1 MYLVDANVFLEV
13 LYRRDKWAECY
24 EFLNRVKRG
33 DIRAYVLHFT
43 IHAVSAILG
52 KPDLVNKYLSELST
66 WRGLVI
72 IDSPIDEEVMASELA
87 SRVGLDFDDG
97 LHYYYAKKMGLKLVS
112 FDKDFDKT
120 GIERLEPHDVL
131 RTS

>member
-13 LYRRDKWAECY
+13 LYRRDRWAECY

-52 KPDLVNKYLSELST
+52 KPDLVSKYLSELST

-97 LHYYYAKKMGLKLVS
+97 LHYYYVKKMGLRLVS

>member
-13 LYRRDKWAECY
+13 LYRRDRWAECY

-52 KPDLVNKYLSELST
+52 KPDLVSKYLSELST

-87 SRVGLDFDDG
+87 SRVDLDFDDG

>member
-13 LYRRDKWAECY
+13 LYRRDRWAECY

-87 SRVGLDFDDG
+87 SRVDLDFDDG